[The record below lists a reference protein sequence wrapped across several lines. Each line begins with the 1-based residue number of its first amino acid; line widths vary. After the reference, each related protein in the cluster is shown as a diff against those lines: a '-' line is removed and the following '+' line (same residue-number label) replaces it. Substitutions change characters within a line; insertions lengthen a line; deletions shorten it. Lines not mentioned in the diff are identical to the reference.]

1 MVAAVGPADEA
12 FWAAFP
18 PGAPRELVRAGIETF
33 ARQGFAATTTRDIAR
48 AAGLSPA
55 GLYVHHASKAALLH
69 VISRAGHASAAAV
82 LSAGLQA
89 PLGPGARA
97 RVDRI
102 VDTVATFAAW
112 HAHHHRVAR
121 VVQYELGSLEP
132 GAYAEVAAMRRDMQD
147 GLGDAIADAVDAGE
161 AEVVDVPGVARA
173 AMSLCI
179 DVCRWYDP
187 DGRQD
192 PDEVGTLYRDL
203 VRRWLVPP
211 VAAGATD
218 ARRSST

>member
-1 MVAAVGPADEA
+1 MAAVGPADEV

-18 PGAPRELVRAGIETF
+18 PGASRELVRAGIDTF

-48 AAGLSPA
+48 TAGLSPA
-55 GLYVHHASKAALLH
+55 GLYVHHQSKAALLH

-89 PLGPGARA
+89 PLEAGDRP

-102 VDTVATFAAW
+102 ADTVATFAAW
-112 HAHHHRVAR
+112 HAQHHRVAR

-132 GAYAEVAAMRRDMQD
+132 DAYAEVATMRRDMQD
-147 GLGDAIADAVDAGE
+147 GLADAIADAVEAAE

-192 PDEVGTLYRDL
+192 PDEVGALYRDL

-211 VAAGATD
+211 ADAEPTD
-218 ARRSST
+218 ARSAT

>member
-1 MVAAVGPADEA
+1 MAAVESADEV
-12 FWAAFP
+12 FWATFP
-18 PGAPRELVRAGIETF
+18 AGAPRALVRAGIDTF

-55 GLYVHHASKAALLH
+55 GLYVHHESKAALLH

-82 LSAGLQA
+82 LAAGLQA
-89 PLGPGARA
+89 SLGRGHRP

-102 VDTVATFAAW
+102 ADTVATFAAW

-121 VVQYELGSLEP
+121 VVQYELGSLEAD
-132 GAYAEVAAMRRDMQD
+132 AYAEVAAMRRDMQD
-147 GLGDAIADAVDAGE
+147 RLADAIADAVAAGE

-187 DGRQD
+187 HGRQD
-192 PDEVGTLYRDL
+192 PGEVGALYRDL

-211 VAAGATD
+211 ADAAPPDPRSAT
-218 ARRSST
+218 